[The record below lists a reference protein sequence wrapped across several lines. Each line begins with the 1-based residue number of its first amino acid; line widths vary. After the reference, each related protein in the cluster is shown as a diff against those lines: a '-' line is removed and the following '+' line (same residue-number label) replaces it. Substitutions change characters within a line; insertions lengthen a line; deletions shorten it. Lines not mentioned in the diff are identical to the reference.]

1 MAKRSRSIEFEF
13 GGKPLEFEMHKVD
26 RTRLYG
32 YKELEVLDESGESCE
47 LTTLADDGKTLI
59 GKGGTGI
66 GHLTADGNWVE
77 KSDLNPVD
85 LEGQPIVPV
94 KSSFSAP
101 ILLEKEITLD
111 DYLNHNVRLI
121 YQLELKAENKDLVDK
136 LKAGSIF
143 KFPYSF
149 RGGLEA
155 DAGLML
161 MNDEDE
167 IFFLVGDET
176 NISFKGLQQA
186 APVASVEEDD
196 ADEGDAGGL
205 MDFGM
210 I

>member
-1 MAKRSRSIEFEF
+1 MAKKKRSIEFEF
-13 GGKPLEFEMHKVD
+13 GGAPLEFEMNKVD

-32 YKELEVLDESGESCE
+32 FKELVVLDEAGEACE
-47 LTTLADDGKTLI
+47 LNTLADDGKTLI

-66 GHLTADGNWVE
+66 GHLTADGEWVD
-77 KSDLNPVD
+77 KSDLKPVD
-85 LEGQPIVPV
+85 LEGKTITPV

-101 ILLEKEITLD
+101 IQLNQEITLD
-111 DYLNHNVRLI
+111 QYLDHNIRLI
-121 YQLELKAENKDLVDK
+121 YQLDLKTENSELVNN
-136 LKAGSIF
+136 LKSGSIF
-143 KFPYSF
+143 KFDYSF

-161 MNDEDE
+161 MNDDEE

-176 NISFKGLQQA
+176 SIAFKGLQQA
-186 APVASVEEDD
+186 APVAVADEED
-196 ADEGDAGGL
+196 AESGGL